1 VLNENVMAEKQPNP
15 GQLKL
20 SSGMPVRKI
29 PTIVFTP
36 VKPATPVKIQT
47 LKKQQQQ
54 KQKPQEVQNQIQLK
68 KQQDGANT
76 MKILECSNVQYVY
89 YIITLFYR
97 YY

>member
-1 VLNENVMAEKQPNP
+1 MLNENVMADKQPNP

-20 SSGMPVRKI
+20 SSDKPVSKI

-36 VKPATPVKIQT
+36 VKTPKQILKIQS
-47 LKKQQQQ
+47 QQ
-54 KQKPQEVQNQIQLK
+54 KEKPQQVQNQKQLN
-68 KQQDGANT
+68 KQQHGANT

-89 YIITLFYR
+89 YIIILFYR